1 MGVMGVVMISPTPTS
16 VARAHKIADAW
27 TADAITRGTRFI
39 SSVSLLVL
47 EQEIALALDAQREA
61 DAKVADARALRKP
74 ERFELG
80 LTHNTRCEEADI
92 IATAIREGKE

>member
-1 MGVMGVVMISPTPTS
+1 MTPTPSS
-16 VARAHKIADAW
+16 VARAREIVEQYISDNPATTFFGDLDLI
-27 TADAITRGTRFI
+27 TA
-39 SSVSLLVL
+39 
-47 EQEIALALDAQREA
+47 IALALDVQREA

-92 IATAIREGKE
+92 IAAAIREGKD